1 MWKMIHAFML
11 TRNISNST
19 IKPSFKSSLVYH
31 ILTYLSVAG
40 GSWYRKIQTSRQNP
54 CSSGH
59 STDMFLST
67 VHSYRNCNLVTP
79 YSVPE
84 RFILLHQPVMP
95 CRTSP
100 HWRIQRL
107 HQHRLRS
114 FPHFFRA
121 VELGLQKVKN
131 TGVWYELQEQFK
143 AKTSKPVNE
152 EGISG

>member
-1 MWKMIHAFML
+1 MGVWKMIHAFML
-11 TRNISNST
+11 TKNVSNNT
-19 IKPSFKSSLVYH
+19 IKPSFESSLVCH

-59 STDMFLST
+59 SIDMFLST
-67 VHSYRNCNLVTP
+67 VHSYRNCNLVTLN
-79 YSVPE
+79 SVPE
-84 RFILLHQPVMP
+84 RFIFLHQPVMP
-95 CRTSP
+95 WRTSP

-107 HQHRLRS
+107 HQPRLRS

-131 TGVWYELQEQFK
+131 TEVWYELQDSLP
-143 AKTSKPVNE
+143 A
-152 EGISG
+152 